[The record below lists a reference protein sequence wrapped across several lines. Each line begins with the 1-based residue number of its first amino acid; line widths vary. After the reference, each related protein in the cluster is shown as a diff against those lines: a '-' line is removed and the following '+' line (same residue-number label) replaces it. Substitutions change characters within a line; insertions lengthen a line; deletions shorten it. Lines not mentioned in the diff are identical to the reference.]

1 MTVSDDDRDH
11 GYWSSIEQDAGEQ
24 TGHDHDEPRDH
35 GGRRPRRD
43 EAVWMSNVPFERDTK
58 RQIMARRQNIYLAL
72 KHDPALDGLLAF
84 DVFSQK
90 VVIQSPVP
98 VDEESA
104 SETGFPRQFG
114 AIDLSRLLRYF
125 EKNSFPRFGEK
136 EVDAAVNDFADRVK
150 VNSLSDRVKALKH
163 DGVTRMHRLFEHYFS
178 ASHDG
183 PKTEAGDS
191 YYLARLSTWFMT
203 GLVRRAILPGCKFDY
218 VFVLNGTQGLS
229 KSLGLSTLVGGEP
242 LFTDGMPS
250 LKQRDNDPKRFYDH
264 LRGRWLI
271 EIAEA
276 KAVKGVDSEAVK
288 EFLTQSIDRYIPA
301 YGTEA
306 VVMPRG
312 FVFVMTRNP
321 EEGNGFSRDATG
333 NRRFWPIECGKV
345 KVDEIERD
353 RDQLIAEAV
362 EYIRFAEEYRSGS
375 VPYYPEEEFEAKF
388 LKPLQAELVEK
399 TEFDDIV
406 ESFLANYGQD
416 RVRPI
421 EIIRQELGKTAA
433 MPSELKEV
441 GKALART
448 RKWRRA
454 PSANGGYIRI
464 GSSLDRPSR
473 TPSAAPDDSDLPF

>member
-1 MTVSDDDRDH
+1 MGNESHTMGDEIGYLKSLAKAAAESFSQDYDQEPQPESSRDR
-11 GYWSSIEQDAGEQ
+11 
-24 TGHDHDEPRDH
+24 
-35 GGRRPRRD
+35 GGSRPRRD
-43 EAVWMSNVPFERDTK
+43 DAIWMDNVPFERDTK
-58 RQIMARRQNIYLAL
+58 RRIMARRQNIYLAL

-98 VDEESA
+98 VDEEST

-114 AIDLSRLLRYF
+114 AIDLSRLVRYF
-125 EKNSFPRFGEK
+125 EKNSSFPRFGEK
-136 EVDAAVNDFADRVK
+136 EVDAAVKDFADRVK
-150 VNSLSDRVKALKH
+150 VNSLSDSVKSLRH
-163 DGVTRMHRLFEHYFS
+163 DGVMRMHRLFEHYFS

-183 PKTEAGDS
+183 PKTATGDS

-203 GLVRRAILPGCKFDY
+203 GLVRRAITPGCKFDY
-218 VFVLNGTQGLS
+218 VIVLNGAQGLS
-229 KSLGLSTLVGGEP
+229 KSLGLSTLGGGEP
-242 LFTDGMPS
+242 LFTDGMPT
-250 LKQRDNDPKRFYDH
+250 LKQKDSDPKRFYDH
-264 LRGRWLI
+264 LRGRWLV

-276 KAVKGVDSEAVK
+276 KAVKGVDSLAVK
-288 EFLTQSIDRYIPA
+288 EFLTQAIDRYIPA
-301 YGTEA
+301 YGSEA
-306 VVMPRG
+306 IVMPRG

-321 EEGNGFSRDATG
+321 EEGNGFSQDSTG

-345 KVDEIERD
+345 RVDEIGRD

-362 EYIRFAEEYRSGS
+362 EYIRFADGYDSTDLNF
-375 VPYYPEEEFEAKF
+375 YPEEEFEVEF

-399 TEFDDIV
+399 TEYDDIV
-406 ESFLANYGQD
+406 ESFLANYGPD

-454 PSANGGYIRI
+454 ASANGGYVRVE
-464 GSSLDRPSR
+464 
-473 TPSAAPDDSDLPF
+473 PSAEPDDSDLPF